1 MDIPVYLVNGFL
13 ESGKTTFIRTTLE
26 DPEFVG
32 KNHLLLIICEEGIE
46 EYDVDSLAKKNID
59 VVFVEEQE
67 QLTKA
72 YLEELQSKYRPDQII
87 FELNGVWKM
96 EDFLELDTPKN
107 WVTVQIITMVN
118 AETYQNYL
126 NNMRSMIMEHIKYS
140 DTIIFNR
147 CTTETD
153 RLAIRRS
160 IKPLNRKAQIIYETA
175 DGIDLGNDFEDPL
188 PFDVNADPI
197 VIEDDDFGL
206 WYMDALDYPK
216 KYAGKTIRFKAQF
229 YHDPSMP
236 PGAIVP
242 GRFAMQCCANDIA
255 FIGFISKCQSSM
267 KPFLDSHNNRDWIDV
282 EAKLNVEFRRE
293 YKGKGPVLY
302 ITSLKDAQPAEE
314 DVVYFT

>member
-26 DPEFVG
+26 DSEFVG
-32 KNHLLLIICEEGIE
+32 KNRILLIICEEGIE
-46 EYDVDSLAKKNID
+46 EYDADALSRKNID
-59 VVFVEEQE
+59 IVNVEEQE
-67 QLTKA
+67 QLTR
-72 YLEELQSKYRPDQII
+72 EFFESLQKQYRPDQVII
-87 FELNGVWKM
+87 ELNGVWKM
-96 EDFLELDTPKN
+96 EDFLELDTPRD

-153 RLAIRRS
+153 RLSIRRS
-160 IKPLNRKAQIIYETA
+160 IKPVNRKAQIIYETA

-188 PFDVNADPI
+188 PFDVNTDPI

-216 KYAGKTIRFKAQF
+216 KYAGKTIRFKGQF
-229 YHDPSMP
+229 YHDKSMP
-236 PGAIVP
+236 AGAIVP

-255 FIGFISKCQSSM
+255 FIGFISKCPSSL
-267 KPFLDSHNNRDWIDV
+267 KNVIEAHQNRDWIEV
-282 EAKLNVEFRRE
+282 EAEFSVEFRRE

-302 ITSLKDAQPAEE
+302 IKTMKDAQPAEE

>member
-32 KNHLLLIICEEGIE
+32 KNHLLLIVCEEGIE
-46 EYDVDSLAKKNID
+46 EYDDAALAKRNID
-59 VVFVEEQE
+59 IVTVDEMD
-67 QLTKA
+67 QLKNGYFA
-72 YLEELQSKYRPDQII
+72 ELQKKYRPDQVII
-87 FELNGVWKM
+87 ELNGVWKM
-96 EDFLELDTPKN
+96 EDFFEIDTPKD
-107 WVTVQIITMVN
+107 WIVVQIITMVN

-153 RLAIRRS
+153 RLSIRRS

-175 DGIDLGNDFEDPL
+175 DGIDLGNDFEEPL

-197 VIEDDDFGL
+197 VIDDDDFGL

-216 KYAGKTIRFKAQF
+216 KYAGKTIRFKGQF
-229 YHDPSMP
+229 YRDASMP
-236 PGAIVP
+236 AGAIVP

-267 KPFLDSHNNRDWIDV
+267 KPFIDSHQNRDWIEV

-302 ITSLKDAQPAEE
+302 LTSIKDAQPAEE

>member
-32 KNHLLLIICEEGIE
+32 KNRLLLIVCEEGIE
-46 EYDVDSLAKKNID
+46 EYDAEALAKRNID
-59 VVFVEEQE
+59 IVTVDEM
-67 QLTKA
+67 
-72 YLEELQSKYRPDQII
+72 DQINKAF
-87 FELNGVWKM
+87 FEI
-96 EDFLELDTPKN
+96 DTPKN
-107 WVTVQIITMVN
+107 WVVVQIITMVN

-153 RLAIRRS
+153 RLSIRRS

-216 KYAGKTIRFKAQF
+216 KYAGKTIRFKGQF
-229 YHDPSMP
+229 YRDASMP
-236 PGAIVP
+236 AGAIVP

-267 KPFLDSHNNRDWIDV
+267 KPFIDSHKNRDWIEV

-302 ITSLKDAQPAEE
+302 LTSIKDAQPAEE